1 MTAYAAYL
9 APIGR
14 VLLAFIFILAGVQKI
29 TGYAGTAGYM
39 EAFGVPG
46 ILLPLVIATE
56 LGLGLMLAVGFKAR
70 LAALGLAGFSLIA
83 GLLFH
88 FNPADQMQTILL
100 LKNIAIAGGLLTV
113 VAHGPGILALD
124 NNTSRSLATA

>member
-14 VLLAFIFILAGVQKI
+14 VLLAFIFILAGAQKI